1 MGLFGSKND
10 EGGLMDV
17 IRCDEK
23 EYLVWKWKPIGEV
36 NSTKKENAIRYGSS
50 LRVKDGEMVVVF
62 YKQNNGTIQDIIK
75 GPYDGFIKT
84 DNFPI
89 LTSLVSLG
97 WDGKS
102 PFQAEI
108 YFFNLAGNNQIK
120 FGTPT
125 FDLFDPRF
133 QDLGVP
139 CNVRGNITFN
149 ITDVPNF
156 IKLNRLQEFNLQDF
170 SNQIR
175 EFSVRKIKSVVTNL
189 PIDNNIPIMQIER
202 KIDDISDI
210 VKSKLKQV
218 MEDDFGIN
226 LKRLDVS
233 SIELDQEHD
242 HYIQLKKITIDQTSK
257 KIEATTDIEIENM
270 GEMARINR
278 KNVEMGVEGSNF
290 EVHKLNQQTDVLK
303 TAAENLGQM
312 SNVGLG
318 DGGSGFNPAGM
329 MFGMGIGGAM
339 GSQVGGMMNNMNN
352 TPPPNPSVQVQYH
365 ISING
370 HQSGPFGLSQL
381 QQLIASNQFT
391 QNHHVW
397 KAGMAGWELASA
409 IPEVSQLFGSVPPPP
424 PPPTI

>member
-1 MGLFGSKND
+1 
-10 EGGLMDV
+10 
-17 IRCDEK
+17 
-23 EYLVWKWKPIGEV
+23 
-36 NSTKKENAIRYGSS
+36 
-50 LRVKDGEMVVVF
+50 
-62 YKQNNGTIQDIIK
+62 
-75 GPYDGFIKT
+75 
-84 DNFPI
+84 
-89 LTSLVSLG
+89 
-97 WDGKS
+97 
-102 PFQAEI
+102 
-108 YFFNLAGNNQIK
+108 
-120 FGTPT
+120 
-125 FDLFDPRF
+125 
-133 QDLGVP
+133 
-139 CNVRGNITFN
+139 
-149 ITDVPNF
+149 
-156 IKLNRLQEFNLQDF
+156 
-170 SNQIR
+170 
-175 EFSVRKIKSVVTNL
+175 
-189 PIDNNIPIMQIER
+189 MQIER
-202 KIDDISDI
+202 KIDDVSDI

-290 EVHKLNQQTDVLK
+290 AVHQLNQQTDVLK

-312 SNVGLG
+312 SNIGLG

-339 GSQVGGMMNNMNN
+339 GSQVGGMMNNMNSS
-352 TPPPNPSVQVQYH
+352 PPPPAPVIQVQYH

-370 HQSGPFGLSQL
+370 QQSGPFTVPQL
-381 QQLIASNQFT
+381 QQLIATNQFT

-409 IPEVSQLFGSVPPPP
+409 IQEVTQLFGSVPPPP
-424 PPPTI
+424 PPPTL

>member
-23 EYLVWKWKPIGEV
+23 EYLVWKWKPSGEV
-36 NSTKKENAIRYGSS
+36 NSTNKENAIRYGSS
-50 LRVKDGEMVVVF
+50 LRVKDGEMVVFF
-62 YKQNNGTIQDIIK
+62 YKQNNGTIQDFIK
-75 GPYDGFIKT
+75 GPYDGFVKT

-149 ITDVPNF
+149 ISDVPNF

-189 PIDNNIPIMQIER
+189 PIDNNIPVMQIER

-233 SIELDQEHD
+233 SIELEQGHD

-290 EVHKLNQQTDVLK
+290 AVHQLNQQTDVLK

-352 TPPPNPSVQVQYH
+352 TPPPNPPIQVQYH

-370 HQSGPFGLSQL
+370 QQSGPFTVPQL
-381 QQLIASNQFT
+381 QQLIATNQFT

-409 IPEVSQLFGSVPPPP
+409 IPEASQLFGSVPPPP

>member
-1 MGLFGSKND
+1 MGLFSSKNN

-23 EYLVWKWKPIGEV
+23 EYLIWKWKPSGEV
-36 NSTKKENAIRYGSS
+36 NSTIKENSIRYGSS
-50 LRVKDGEMVVVF
+50 LRVKDGEMAVLF
-62 YKQNNGTIQDIIK
+62 YKQNNGTSQDFIT
-75 GPYDGFIKT
+75 GPFDGFIKT

-97 WDGKS
+97 WDGES

-139 CNVRGNITFN
+139 CNVRGKITFN
-149 ITDVPNF
+149 ITDVPTF

-170 SNQIR
+170 FNQIR
-175 EFSVRKIKSVVTNL
+175 EFSVRKIKSVVTNI
-189 PIDNNIPIMQIER
+189 PIDNNIPVMQIER
-202 KIDDISDI
+202 KIDDVSEI
-210 VKSKLKQV
+210 VKTKLKEV
-218 MEDDFGIN
+218 MKDDFGVE

-233 SIELDQEHD
+233 AIELDDEHE
-242 HYIQLKKITIDQTSK
+242 HYLQLKKITIDQTTK

-270 GEMARINR
+270 DEMARINR
-278 KNVEMGVEGSNF
+278 KNAEMGVEGRNF
-290 EVHKLNQQTDVLK
+290 AVHQLNQQTDVLK
-303 TAAENLGQM
+303 TASENLGQM
-312 SNVGLG
+312 SNVNLG
-318 DGGSGFNPAGM
+318 DGGGLNPAGM

-339 GSQVGGMMNNMNN
+339 GSQVGGMMNNMNQ
-352 TPPPNPSVQVQYH
+352 TPPPPPVQVQYH

-370 HQSGPFGLSQL
+370 QQSGPFDLSQL
-381 QQLIASNQFT
+381 QHLIASKHFT
-391 QNHHVW
+391 QNHYVW
-397 KAGMAGWELASA
+397 KAGMAEWALASA
-409 IPEVSQLFGSVPPPP
+409 VPEISQLFGSVPPPP
-424 PPPTI
+424 PPSI